1 MAQGNQTLDDR
12 WTFIID
18 DRPSEM
24 NTAEDNHQSA
34 DENVI
39 DVAEMLIRK
48 YSEKRPQLTT
58 ARLPTFGPAVAG
70 PFG

>member
-1 MAQGNQTLDDR
+1 MAQDNQTLDDR

-34 DENVI
+34 DESVV

-48 YSEKRPQLTT
+48 YSEKDRS
-58 ARLPTFGPAVAG
+58 
-70 PFG
+70 